1 MYMYFVFF
9 IVFGSFFTLN
19 LLVGV
24 IIDKFN
30 EQKNKGGSS
39 LDAFM
44 TEDQKK
50 YIAAMKKAG
59 NKKPVKALPRPSWGP
74 QAIVFGI
81 ITNKKFDMIIMAF
94 IGLNMVSVKRSFII
108 FKFAFLGKF
117 LPYI

>member
-1 MYMYFVFF
+1 
-9 IVFGSFFTLN
+9 
-19 LLVGV
+19 
-24 IIDKFN
+24 
-30 EQKNKGGSS
+30 
-39 LDAFM
+39 M